1 MCSSSTC
8 TGLPEEKSD
17 LAADEEPDGGDSLQ
31 DADLVD
37 GERRPWWQRAS
48 TWRVLLPLLVTLVAV
63 TVGLLLQ
70 LVAPF
75 HFYKTVSATAS
86 RGRNL
91 SGSPSAVAQVCGS
104 RPSVPSHLDRR

>member
-1 MCSSSTC
+1 MHE
-8 TGLPEEKSD
+8 GPAEEKSD
-17 LAADEEPDGGDSLQ
+17 LAADEEPDNGDSLQ

-75 HFYKTVSATAS
+75 HFYKTVSRLSNAFAS
-86 RGRNL
+86 GAQIC
-91 SGSPSAVAQVCGS
+91 GCSPSIRRFSTGGHCLVPHICG
-104 RPSVPSHLDRR
+104 